1 MNGDTTK
8 DIVLNAVIELYNEQ
22 QEARREEIASL
33 IDLPMV
39 IIDERLKILVNQGEL
54 IRVKRGVYK
63 PRVSMPP
70 TRIISISDLPDGTVT
85 IDIGDDVLTLTPRE
99 ARTLAL
105 QLAGRVMQVSNI
117 GLSYTIA
124 EITTDLGAM
133 ARSIEKLARGERD
146 G

>member
-33 IDLPMV
+33 VDLPMV

-54 IRVKRGVYK
+54 VRVKRGVYK